1 MIPIDNRQV
10 PTLEETVEI
19 LSNIW
24 KTTAEIENNEHT
36 LEKIHS
42 HIKTQLPIIIKNYH
56 SAHIE
61 RETRKKSLEL
71 VSDEFI
77 ETFLNKAK
85 YYYSPHSELYF
96 TYNQIRYTI
105 INEDEIHHR
114 ILTEITNNASKSIG
128 DTASNLLTWKYKI
141 KNRIIK
147 NIQDRDILK
156 SIPESQTIQHVIN
169 LLYPALFRSRDHAK
183 YFLTLLGDVILK
195 KSSPLI
201 YFIPACAKEFI
212 KDIGAEC
219 HGLFGLNTFSNAFK
233 FKYYDHNYNDCRI
246 VDFKNESKNTGNI
259 TNAVV
264 SAAIR
269 LAHSSELQT
278 SVIDMFCVASHY
290 SQRFGSADEF
300 LMRQCKTPEVRDQAL
315 FFKKHTDDQIIDEF
329 MKYSTEPSSSADCGI
344 TWQNMLYLWKMYLD
358 HFRLPCMFF
367 NAVLKTRISEYIDNT
382 SNNQSASTQ
391 QTQLQ
396 LDVFPNITSRYLPL
410 VSKFMKFWS
419 EMCFVDD
426 SELEI
431 EIDELSTLFNE
442 YMLQPDTYTYI
453 DTTVTA
459 TATATATAT
468 SANSNINVNNISDS
482 VIIGMIRHFY
492 PDVIIEDDKYLIN
505 IGCRMWNKKT
515 EINKYLDLFKSQC
528 ITNNLSIPQ
537 PLYNAYE
544 YYCSQCYASSS
555 RRAVSKRYFEK
566 FFMEDYTEYLDEN
579 GLITMAWWIGDEVE
593 SIELASYNPDFPPE
607 TL

>member
-1 MIPIDNRQV
+1 MILTENKQL
-10 PTLEETVEI
+10 PTLEETIEV

-24 KTTAEIENNEHT
+24 KTTAEIPNNEHT

-42 HIKTQLPIIIKNYH
+42 HIKIQLPIIIKNYH
-56 SAHIE
+56 NTHIE
-61 RETRKKSLEL
+61 RETRKKSLEM

-96 TYNQIRYTI
+96 TYNQVRYTI

-147 NIQDRDILK
+147 SIQERDILK

-169 LLYPALFRSRDHAK
+169 ILYPALFRSRDHAK

-201 YFIPACAKEFI
+201 YFIPVYAKEFI

-219 HGLFGLNTFSNAFK
+219 YGLFGLNTFSNAFK
-233 FKYYDHNYNDCRI
+233 FKYYEHTYNDCRI
-246 VDFKNESKNTGNI
+246 VDFKNESKNSGTTGGSSFGHNSNI
-259 TNAVV
+259 V
-264 SAAIR
+264 SSSIR
-269 LAHSSELQT
+269 LAHSSDLQT

-300 LMRQCKTPEVRDQAL
+300 LMRQCKTPEVRNQAL
-315 FFKKHTDDQIIDEF
+315 FFKTHTEYQIIDEF
-329 MKYSTEPSSSADCGI
+329 MKYSTEPSLSSDYGI

-367 NAVLKTRISEYIDNT
+367 NAVLKARIHEYIE
-382 SNNQSASTQ
+382 SNNNTNNSLSTSINQ
-391 QTQLQ
+391 PSS

-410 VSKFMKFWS
+410 VSKFMKFWYD
-419 EMCFVDD
+419 MCFIDD
-426 SELEI
+426 HEIEI

-442 YMLQPDTYTYI
+442 YILHS
-453 DTTVTA
+453 DTTTLTNTIA
-459 TATATATAT
+459 TTFAL
-468 SANSNINVNNISDS
+468 SNSNNTIINNISDT
-482 VIIGMIRHFY
+482 VLIGMIKHFY
-492 PDVIIEDDKYLIN
+492 PEVIIEDDKYLIN
-505 IGCRMWNKKT
+505 VGCKMWNKKV

-566 FFMEDYTEYLDEN
+566 FFMEDFTEFLDEN
-579 GLITMAWWIGDEVE
+579 GLITMSWWIGNDLE
-593 SIELASYNPDFPPE
+593 SIEHTIYNEDFP
-607 TL
+607 

>member
-1 MIPIDNRQV
+1 MNPTEIRQV
-10 PTLEETVEI
+10 PTLEETTEI

-24 KTTAEIENNEHT
+24 KTSAEISNNEHT

-56 SAHIE
+56 NAHIE

-85 YYYSPHSELYF
+85 YYYSHHSELYF
-96 TYNQIRYTI
+96 TYNQVRYSI

-156 SIPESQTIQHVIN
+156 SIPESHTIQHVIN

-183 YFLTLLGDVILK
+183 YFLTLLGDIILK

-219 HGLFGLNTFSNAFK
+219 YGLFGLNTFNNAFK
-233 FKYYDHNYNDCRI
+233 FKYYEHNYNDCRI
-246 VDFKNESKNTGNI
+246 VDFKNESKNTGTI
-259 TNAVV
+259 TNTVV

-269 LAHSSELQT
+269 LAHSSELQI

-300 LMRQCKTPEVRDQAL
+300 LMRQCKTPDVREQAL
-315 FFKKHTDDQIIDEF
+315 FFKSHTEYQIIDEF

-358 HFRLPCMFF
+358 HFRIPCMFF
-367 NAVLKTRISEYIDNT
+367 NAVLRTRISEYICGGDFT
-382 SNNQSASTQ
+382 NNNNNNNNNLSTPTQSSSPPM
-391 QTQLQ
+391 QLE
-396 LDVFPNITSRYLPL
+396 VFPNITSRHLPL
-410 VSKFMKFWS
+410 VSKFMKFWN
-419 EMCFVDD
+419 EKCFID
-426 SELEI
+426 ETEIEI

-442 YMLQPDTYTYI
+442 HMLQPDTNTL
-453 DTTVTA
+453 THSSVL
-459 TATATATAT
+459 
-468 SANSNINVNNISDS
+468 VNNISDS
-482 VIIGMIRHFY
+482 VLIGLIRHFY
-492 PDVIIEDDKYLIN
+492 PEVNIDDDKYLIN
-505 IGCRMWNKKT
+505 IGCRMWNKKM
-515 EINKYLDLFKSQC
+515 EINKYLELFKAQC

-544 YYCSQCYASSS
+544 YYCSQCYASST

-579 GLITMAWWIGDEVE
+579 GLITMAWWVGTE
-593 SIELASYNPDFPPE
+593 SIELTDYNLDF
-607 TL
+607 TSAIL

>member
-1 MIPIDNRQV
+1 MNPSEIRQV
-10 PTLEETVEI
+10 PTLEETIEI

-24 KTTAEIENNEHT
+24 KTSAEISNNEHT

-42 HIKTQLPIIIKNYH
+42 HIKTQMPIIIKNYH
-56 SAHIE
+56 TAHIE

-71 VSDEFI
+71 VSDQFI

-85 YYYSPHSELYF
+85 YYYSPHSEIYF
-96 TYNQIRYTI
+96 TYNQVRYTI

-114 ILTEITNNASKSIG
+114 ILTEITNIASKSIG

-219 HGLFGLNTFSNAFK
+219 YGLFGLNTFSNAFK
-233 FKYYDHNYNDCRI
+233 FKYYEHNYNDCRI
-246 VDFKNESKNTGNI
+246 VDFKNETKNTGTPVGGGAGTNI
-259 TNAVV
+259 TV
-264 SAAIR
+264 SASFR
-269 LAHSSELQT
+269 LANSSELQT

-300 LMRQCKTPEVRDQAL
+300 LMRQCKTPDVREQAL
-315 FFKKHTDDQIIDEF
+315 FFKTHKDEQIIDEF

-367 NAVLKTRISEYIDNT
+367 NAVLKTRISEYIESNT
-382 SNNQSASTQ
+382 NTNLSTHSI
-391 QTQLQ
+391 QTLEM
-396 LDVFPNITSRYLPL
+396 FPNITSRYLPL
-410 VSKFMKFWS
+410 VSKFMKFWGD
-419 EMCFVDD
+419 MCFVDD
-426 SELEI
+426 REIEI

-442 YMLQPDTYTYI
+442 HMLQPDTYTAN
-453 DTTVTA
+453 TTASTNV
-459 TATATATAT
+459 
-468 SANSNINVNNISDS
+468 NVNNISDS
-482 VIIGMIRHFY
+482 VLIGMIRHFY
-492 PDVIIEDDKYLIN
+492 PEVIIEDDKYLIN

-515 EINKYLDLFKSQC
+515 EINKYLDLFKTQC

-579 GLITMAWWIGDEVE
+579 GLITMAWWVGAE
-593 SIELASYNPDFPPE
+593 SIEHTDYNLDFPSAI
-607 TL
+607 L